1 MLIKLA
7 STQILGILSYCHQT
21 VLSQRTRSL
30 ALLFATGLG
39 LSLVVA
45 ACSPTATTQET
56 VTANT
61 YAPPKSVTVSIGY
74 QKSATVLNALKT
86 KGDLEKALAGC

>member
-30 ALLFATGLG
+30 SLLFATGLG

-45 ACSPTATTQET
+45 ACSPTATTTQET
-56 VTANT
+56 TTANT
-61 YAPPKSVTVSIGY
+61 SPPTKSV
-74 QKSATVLNALKT
+74 KLASATKNLLPFSTPSKPKVT
-86 KGDLEKALAGC
+86 